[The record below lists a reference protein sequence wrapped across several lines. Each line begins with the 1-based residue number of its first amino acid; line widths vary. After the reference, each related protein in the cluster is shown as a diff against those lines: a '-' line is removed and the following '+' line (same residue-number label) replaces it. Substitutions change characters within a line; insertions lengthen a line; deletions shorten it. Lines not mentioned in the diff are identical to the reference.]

1 MTAAI
6 NTATGTRST
15 SGDGTAVIAAPGAMS
30 RILID
35 YIQLQSE
42 ADTAVTVLLKSG
54 STVVDRIYCGS
65 GGHGKTEKLDRPI
78 VCGFNEAIYVN
89 LSGAVQVGYVI
100 RYRVQTN

>member
-1 MTAAI
+1 MTAAT

-15 SGDGTAVIAAPGAMS
+15 SGDGTAVIAAPGATS

-42 ADTAVTVLLKSG
+42 ADEVTVLLKRG
-54 STVVDRIYCGS
+54 GTVIDRIYCGAAA
-65 GGHGKTEKLDRPI
+65 HGKTEKLDRPI
-78 VCGFNEAIYVN
+78 VCDFNEAIYVN

-100 RYRVQTN
+100 RYRVQSN